1 MPIPVQ
7 QFPILSAQ
15 RANPLGMGLAAGGNL
30 VQQFIQNHFLKS
42 NEQEHL
48 QKQQLANALAQVQ
61 LNVAPET
68 LQANLAYKQAQVP
81 YLQANTERLK
91 QVTQLAPLESLI
103 KAQQA
108 AQIGTRFGGAYQM
121 ARALQAMSP
130 AARQLWVAQNQ
141 SQYNQ
146 MIADLG
152 NQTRTNFVTPEILK
166 QYFPQLE
173 TSNPETESST
183 INATALGNALTP
195 RSGFNPPTSD
205 NVQQTQLANQISA
218 NNALTTTATRRQY
231 EGALQVEGI
240 FNDPDFQSQ
249 AQNAA
254 LYAGVLGKGKTV
266 STALSQTNPKAY
278 EDYLAFKYQTLPL
291 LESRIKTLDQMGAT
305 DTQRQLLESMLGKTA
320 NALTSNPQQFI
331 IQLNV
336 LGKTL
341 NLVARSVQSSASP
354 LTPMNRVKSFNA
366 IPEMS
371 KVINGKTY
379 HKIQG
384 QWVEA

>member
-1 MPIPVQ
+1 MAIPVQ

-15 RANPLGMGLAAGGNL
+15 EANPLGIGLAAGGNL
-30 VQQFIQNHFLKS
+30 VQQFIQNHFLKN
-42 NEQEHL
+42 NEAEHL
-48 QKQQLANALAQVQ
+48 QKQQLANALAHIQ
-61 LNVAPET
+61 LQFAPENMQT
-68 LQANLAYKQAQVP
+68 SMAYKQAQIP
-81 YLQANTERLK
+81 YLQAQTEKTK
-91 QVTQLAPLESLI
+91 QATQLAPLDALI

-108 AQIGTRFGGAYQM
+108 AQVGSRFGGAYQM
-121 ARALQAMSP
+121 ERGLQAMSP

-146 MIADLG
+146 MLADLG
-152 NQTRTNFVTPEILK
+152 NQTKTNFITPEVLK
-166 QYFPQLE
+166 TYFPQR
-173 TSNPETESST
+173 ESSPGQT
-183 INATALGNALTP
+183 SSSKRDMDTLGSALNQKAHF
-195 RSGFNPPTSD
+195 SSPTVD
-205 NVQQTQLANQISA
+205 HVQQTQLANQISA

-231 EGALQVEGI
+231 EGALQVESI
-240 FNDPDFQSQ
+240 FNDKDFQSQ

-254 LYAGVLGKGKTV
+254 VYAGAIGKGKAA

-305 DTQRQLLESMLGKTA
+305 DTQRQLLENMLGKTA

-331 IQLNV
+331 IQLNA

-354 LTPMNRVKSFNA
+354 LTQINRINDFSA
-366 IPEMS
+366 IPEATKS
-371 KVINGKTY
+371 INGKTY

-384 QWVEA
+384 QWVEI

>member
-1 MPIPVQ
+1 MQ
-7 QFPILSAQ
+7 TS
-15 RANPLGMGLAAGGNL
+15 M
-30 VQQFIQNHFLKS
+30 
-42 NEQEHL
+42 
-48 QKQQLANALAQVQ
+48 
-61 LNVAPET
+61 
-68 LQANLAYKQAQVP
+68 AYKQAQIP
-81 YLQANTERLK
+81 YVQAQTEKTK
-91 QVTQLAPLESLI
+91 QATQLAPLDALI

-108 AQIGTRFGGAYQM
+108 AQVGSRFGGAYQM

-152 NQTRTNFVTPEILK
+152 NQTRANFVTPEILK
-166 QYFPQLE
+166 KYFPQLE
-173 TSNPETESST
+173 PSPEQMPSNRELYTLGS
-183 INATALGNALTP
+183 ALNQKAH
-195 RSGFNPPTSD
+195 FNSPTSD
-205 NVQQTQLANQISA
+205 HVQQTQLANQISA

-231 EGALQVEGI
+231 EGALQVESI
-240 FNDPDFQSQ
+240 FNDKGFQLQ

-254 LYAGVLGKGKTV
+254 VYAGVLGKGKAA

-278 EDYLAFKYQTLPL
+278 EDYLAFKYQNMPL

-305 DTQRQLLESMLGKTA
+305 DTQRQLLENMLGKTA

-331 IQLNV
+331 IQLNA

-354 LTPMNRVKSFNA
+354 LTSMNRIKAFSA
-366 IPEMS
+366 IPEATKS
-371 KVINGKTY
+371 INGKTY

-384 QWVEA
+384 QWVES

>member
-1 MPIPVQ
+1 MAIPVQ

-15 RANPLGMGLAAGGNL
+15 QANPLGMGLAAGGNL
-30 VQQFIQNHFLKS
+30 VQQYIQNHFLKS

-48 QKQQLANALAQVQ
+48 QKQQLANALAHIQ
-61 LNVAPET
+61 LQFAPENMQT
-68 LQANLAYKQAQVP
+68 SMAYKQAQTEKTK
-81 YLQANTERLK
+81 QA
-91 QVTQLAPLESLI
+91 TQLAPLDALI

-108 AQIGTRFGGAYQM
+108 AQVGSRFGGAYQM

-166 QYFPQLE
+166 KYFPQLE
-173 TSNPETESST
+173 ANPNKELDTLGS
-183 INATALGNALTP
+183 ALNQKAYFD
-195 RSGFNPPTSD
+195 SPTVD
-205 NVQQTQLANQISA
+205 HVQQTQLANQISA
-218 NNALTTTATRRQY
+218 NNALTTTATQRQY

-240 FNDPDFQSQ
+240 FNAKDFQSQ

-254 LYAGVLGKGKTV
+254 VYAGVLGKGKAA
-266 STALSQTNPKAY
+266 STALSQTNPKVY

-305 DTQRQLLESMLGKTA
+305 DTQRQLLENMLGKTA

-331 IQLNV
+331 IQLNA

-354 LTPMNRVKSFNA
+354 LTPMNRVKNFNA

-384 QWVEA
+384 QWVES